1 LPRNSPREGSS
12 LLIASVS
19 GRALAEAARRAGFT
33 PLVADFFAD
42 ADTQDAAHACRN
54 LTGLSRGFRWR
65 SLYPALSALAE
76 RAPSPVLGLVYGAG
90 FEDRPELLRL
100 IARRWPLLGTS
111 AAAVARLKSPE
122 DFFATLDRLG
132 IAHPPTQSEP
142 PARGGRWLAKTWLVK
157 KRGGAGGSHIVPSRL
172 ARAKADNYFQ
182 ERVVGRAVSAL
193 FVANGGEARVL
204 GFSEQWTSPL
214 PSRPWRYG
222 GAACPANLSPL
233 LARKMTATVKK
244 LARVYPI
251 KGLASADFLLCD
263 DVPLLL
269 EINPRPGATLD
280 IFDRGSRPLLSLH
293 IEAARQ
299 GKLPSRALALQD
311 AMASAIVYATR
322 RAQAPA
328 DGAWPAWVADRP
340 QPSEWIDKSRP
351 ICTVSAR
358 AGTIAGARRL
368 AESRRRK
375 ILQLFQAASTGDAGE
390 RHRKKSAAKRRESLD
405 ERQRQVGA
413 ARQGAHR

>member
-12 LLIASVS
+12 LLIASIS
-19 GRALAEAARRAGFT
+19 GRALAEATRCAGFT

-42 ADTQDAAHACRN
+42 ADTQDAAHACRK
-54 LTGLSRGFRWR
+54 LTGLARGFRWR

-76 RAPSPVLGLVYGAG
+76 LVPSPVLGVVYGAG

-100 IARRWPLLGTS
+100 ISRRWPLLGTG

-122 DFFATLDRLG
+122 DFFRTLDRLG
-132 IAHPPTQSEP
+132 IAHPPTQREP
-142 PARGGRWLAKTWLVK
+142 PARGGRWLVK

-172 ARAKADNYFQ
+172 AGAKADTYFQ
-182 ERVVGRAVSAL
+182 ERVAGRAVSAL
-193 FVANGGEARVL
+193 FVACGGEARVL

-222 GAACPANLSPL
+222 GAVCPASLSPS

-244 LARVYPI
+244 LARAYPI

-263 DVPLLL
+263 DAPLLL

-280 IFDRGSRPLLSLH
+280 IFDRGSRKLLSLH
-293 IEAARQ
+293 IEAVRE
-299 GKLPSRALALQD
+299 GKLPSRALELQD

-328 DGAWPAWVADRP
+328 DGALPAWVADRP

-358 AGTIAGARRL
+358 AGTAAGARRL
-368 AESRRRK
+368 VESRRRK
-375 ILQLFQAASTGDAGE
+375 ILQLFQAASMGDAGE
-390 RHRKKSAAKRRESLD
+390 RHRKKGAAKRRESLD
-405 ERQRQVGA
+405 QRQRQVGA

>member
-1 LPRNSPREGSS
+1 MPRNSPRDGSS

-19 GRALAEAARRAGFT
+19 ARALAEAARRAGFT

-42 ADTQDAAHACRN
+42 ADTQDAAHACRK
-54 LTGLSRGFRWR
+54 LTGLARGFRWR
-65 SLYPALSALAE
+65 SLYPALCALAE
-76 RAPSPVLGLVYGAG
+76 LAPSPVLGLVYGSG

-100 IARRWPLLGTS
+100 ISRRWPLLGTGAS
-111 AAAVARLKSPE
+111 AVARLKSPE

-132 IAHPPTQSEP
+132 IAHPPTQSAP
-142 PARGGRWLAKTWLVK
+142 PARGGKWLAK
-157 KRGGAGGSHIVPSRL
+157 KRGGAGGSHIVPSRH
-172 ARAKADNYFQ
+172 ARAKADAYFQ
-182 ERVVGRAVSAL
+182 EQVAGRAVSAL
-193 FVANGGEARVL
+193 FVACGGEARVL

-214 PSRPWRYG
+214 PARPWRYG
-222 GAACPANLSPL
+222 GAVCPANLSFS
-233 LARKMTATVKK
+233 LARNVTATVKK
-244 LARVYPI
+244 LARAYAI

-263 DVPLLL
+263 EVPLLL

-280 IFDRGSRPLLSLH
+280 IFDRGRRPLLSLH
-293 IEAARQ
+293 IEAVRE

-311 AMASAIVYATR
+311 AMASAIVYAAR

-328 DGAWPAWVADRP
+328 DGVWPAWVADRP

-358 AGTIAGARRL
+358 AGTAAGARRL

-390 RHRKKSAAKRRESLD
+390 RHGKKSAAKRRESLD